1 MGLFDLFKKK
11 ENESQ
16 KSMKRKIAYHE
27 IPDEDFVL
35 YEHNWSGKAECGSQW
50 VQFTFNDEQCEVI
63 YNDVHFN
70 EYANP
75 WLETHNTNNAIID
88 FETIFNSTYSE
99 IISIVNKEL
108 ELTLTTEQCSD
119 EIDFKKFLSRI
130 SSAFRISD
138 SSGIQFH
145 KPSRVGRDHSATHEE
160 TVSRLEVQKQILL
173 MHLKDNTVTYTNTAE
188 YYCIVA
194 DGTVFKK
201 ETEGFYRLDLNKWV
215 WIKDGSLI
223 SIWNNQVPV
232 FQEFRDFE
240 DYFPTV

>member
-1 MGLFDLFKKK
+1 MGLFNLFKKK
-11 ENESQ
+11 GNENQTQ
-16 KSMKRKIAYHE
+16 KKRTIAYHE
-27 IPDEDFVL
+27 IPDDDFVL
-35 YEHNWSGKAECGSQW
+35 YENNWSGKAECGSQW

-88 FETIFNSTYSE
+88 FETIFNSAYSE
-99 IISIVNKEL
+99 IISIVNDKL
-108 ELTLTTEQCSD
+108 KLALTIEQCSE
-119 EIDFKKFLSRI
+119 EINFKNFLSRI

-145 KPSRVGRDHSATHEE
+145 KPSRVGIDHSATAEE
-160 TVSRLEVQKQILL
+160 TRSRLEIQKWIMLTR
-173 MHLKDNTVTYTNTAE
+173 LKDNAISCKNTAE
-188 YYCIVA
+188 YYCIAA

-201 ETEGFYRLDLNKWV
+201 ENEGFYRLDLNKWI
-215 WIKDGSLI
+215 WIRDDLLI
-223 SIWNNQVPV
+223 SIWNNQGPV
-232 FQEFRDFE
+232 FEEFRDFE